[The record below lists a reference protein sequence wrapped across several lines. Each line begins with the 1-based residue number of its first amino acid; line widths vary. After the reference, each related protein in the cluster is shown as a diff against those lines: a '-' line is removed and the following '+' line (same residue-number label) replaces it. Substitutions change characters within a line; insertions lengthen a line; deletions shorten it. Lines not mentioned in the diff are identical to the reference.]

1 LKTKDHFPILDIIHE
16 NKDYIVVNKT
26 AGRISELSS
35 YEPITTESLTLA
47 HLLKSKPKPFIG
59 VIHRLDRVT
68 SGVLIFAK
76 NKSNLVA
83 FNRLFYNRKV
93 QKTYLAIVKNKP
105 PKNSGVLI
113 NYLKKNN
120 AEKKAEVQLSQSNEA
135 KESILSYKLIDQND
149 FGYLL
154 EVKPKS
160 GRFHQIRVQLAHIG
174 SPILG
179 DVKYGADD
187 EYKRL
192 SICLHACKIT
202 FPTSLGDSKIT
213 YSAPLPQDKF
223 WKFESL

>member
-1 LKTKDHFPILDIIHE
+1 MQQTMQKAIP
-16 NKDYIVVNKT
+16 NKMHKQHI
-26 AGRISELSS
+26 E
-35 YEPITTESLTLA
+35 EQM
-47 HLLKSKPKPFIG
+47 PKHI
-59 VIHRLDRVT
+59 
-68 SGVLIFAK
+68 
-76 NKSNLVA
+76 
-83 FNRLFYNRKV
+83 
-93 QKTYLAIVKNKP
+93 QKFMQT
-105 PKNSGVLI
+105 
-113 NYLKKNN
+113 NN

-160 GRFHQIRVQLAHIG
+160 GRFHQIRVQLAHVG

-202 FPTSLGDSKIT
+202 FPTSLGESKIT

-223 WKFESL
+223 WKFDSF